1 MLRTSAALC
10 CFQIAAYLLGKPTNM
25 YLCIYCNMHALTFS
39 PKQTILAQNI
49 SNQYTY
55 YTSPFTYKYYRSI
68 WWLHWGRLSWRRVLR
83 RQVRFGIFYVKC
95 VCLLAPK
102 LKAGGLLTC
111 LSCCWK
117 VGLKAAQSGDYTPEP
132 PLRLR
137 THTEATTIAAAI
149 VVVVFS
155 V

>member
-10 CFQIAAYLLGKPTNM
+10 CFQIAAYQEISTYV
-25 YLCIYCNMHALTFS
+25 YLVTCTHSHFFH
-39 PKQTILAQNI
+39 KQTILAQNI
-49 SNQYTY
+49 SNQCTY
-55 YTSPFTYKYYRSI
+55 HTSPFTYKYYRSI